1 MAVDLV
7 VSETGAGPPLVI
19 LHGLFGSRRNWTSV
33 ASVLGRHHRVV
44 TVDLRNHGESPW
56 DERMDYP
63 ALAEDVA
70 VLIDSVAGGMAS
82 VCGHSMGGK
91 VAMTLALTAP
101 ERIDRLVV
109 VDIPPA
115 ASRGT
120 SIDLVR
126 AMRAV
131 PLVECSR
138 RADVAAA
145 LAATVPDP
153 AIRSFLAQSV
163 TVRPEGLAWSVN
175 LAVIERGF
183 ETILGFPDLA
193 AGNAFTKPTLFIAG
207 GRSEYL
213 RPEHHD
219 AITRLFPAAM
229 IETIANA
236 GHWVHAEAPGPFL
249 DVVSRFL
256 ARGAA

>member
-131 PLVECSR
+131 PLAECSR
-138 RADVAAA
+138 RADAATA

-163 TVRPEGLAWSVN
+163 AVRPEGLAWSVN
-175 LAVIERGF
+175 LAVIEREF

-207 GRSEYL
+207 GRSAYL
-213 RPEHHD
+213 RPRHWPE
-219 AITRLFPAAM
+219 IQRFFPAATL
-229 IETIANA
+229 EVVEEA
-236 GHWVHAEAPGPFL
+236 GHWVHADAPQAFTRL
-249 DVVSRFL
+249 VERFL
-256 ARGAA
+256 GA